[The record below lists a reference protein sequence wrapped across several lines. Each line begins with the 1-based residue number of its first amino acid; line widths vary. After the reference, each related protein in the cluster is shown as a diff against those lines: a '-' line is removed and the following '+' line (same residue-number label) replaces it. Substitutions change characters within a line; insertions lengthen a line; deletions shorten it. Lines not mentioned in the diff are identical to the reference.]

1 MHGLGYKGNASCAC
15 PTETDR
21 YGRGDGLDLEIGT
34 VDELLVGE
42 FVDREQDK
50 GGKTLRCFLPLAFPL
65 STLLLTNNNLG
76 IYLFLQSFHDFQ
88 I

>member
-1 MHGLGYKGNASCAC
+1 M
-15 PTETDR
+15 
-21 YGRGDGLDLEIGT
+21 DLEIGA

-50 GGKTLRCFLPLAFPL
+50 GEKLYVAFPFWL
-65 STLLLTNNNLG
+65 FRSPLLLLTNNNSG
-76 IYLFLQSFHDFQ
+76 IYLFLQSFHDFFQ